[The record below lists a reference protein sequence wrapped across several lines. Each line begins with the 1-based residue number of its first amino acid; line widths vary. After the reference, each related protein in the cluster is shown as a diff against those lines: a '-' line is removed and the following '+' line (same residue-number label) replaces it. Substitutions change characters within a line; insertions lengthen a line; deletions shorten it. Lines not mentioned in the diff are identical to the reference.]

1 LFSNVCLSFPSE
13 KIIFGGVLKKA
24 TGKEEAML
32 RKPTK
37 YQERIEVLRE
47 QAKDGSMKAM
57 EELHKRYHINE
68 IMIND
73 EVVNLKKRFA
83 GSLSKWQWS

>member
-1 LFSNVCLSFPSE
+1 MP
-13 KIIFGGVLKKA
+13 K
-24 TGKEEAML
+24 
-32 RKPTK
+32 KPTR
-37 YQERIEVLRE
+37 YQERIKVLRE
-47 QAKDGSMKAM
+47 QAKDGNKKAM

-73 EVVNLKKRFA
+73 EVVNLKERFA